1 MKYRKRVSFFAL
13 AFVSFFFLSSICAG
27 ANRVVKDMVG
37 REVIVHEKA
46 ERIITTFK
54 PAALCVLSL
63 GLSDRLVGI
72 DSHSKHDKLQL
83 RVCPGIAVL
92 PGVGR
97 KSTGLNLETI
107 IHLKPDLVVLY
118 AQKDGIKIADRLMA
132 HDIPSVV
139 IVPESFDGLRQALG
153 LIAEAAGEPERAE
166 KVLEVCDRLLG
177 IVRERTRDIPE
188 DERKVVYYASS
199 KGAFSTATG
208 SLLQDEII
216 SRAGGRNAGHA
227 LSGYFREIS
236 PEQLIKWNPDLI
248 VSSINGRAQVKRALS
263 RPEFK
268 QVKAVA
274 NRAVYL
280 FPSNLAPWDF
290 PSPLSTLGVLWL
302 GKRLYPDRFEDLDMI
317 SEIDRFHK
325 VLFKKSFTALEGA
338 LKDRL
343 E

>member
-1 MKYRKRVSFFAL
+1 MKRWKFISLFMMTLLSYCFLSPVGAGEKRV
-13 AFVSFFFLSSICAG
+13 V
-27 ANRVVKDMVG
+27 RDMVG
-37 REVIVHEKA
+37 REVALHPGA

-83 RVCPGIAVL
+83 GVYPGIADL

-107 IHLKPDLVVLY
+107 INLKPDLVVLY
-118 AQKDGIKIADRLMA
+118 AQKDGIKIADRLVK
-132 HDIPSVV
+132 HDIPALV
-139 IVPESFDGLRQALG
+139 ILPESFDGLKQALV
-153 LIAEAAGEPERAE
+153 LMAEAAGEPERAE
-166 KVLEVCDRLLG
+166 KVLTACDRLLD
-177 IVRERTRDIPE
+177 IVSERIRDIPE
-188 DERKVVYYASS
+188 NKRKVVYYASS
-199 KGAFSTATG
+199 KGVFSTATG

-216 SRAGGRNAGHA
+216 GRAGGVNAGHA

-236 PEQLIKWNPDLI
+236 PEQFIKWDPDLI
-248 VSSINGRAQVKRALS
+248 VSSIHGRVQVKRTLS

-268 QVKAVA
+268 QVKGVA
-274 NRAVYL
+274 GGQVFL

-302 GKRLYPDRFEDLDMI
+302 GKRLYPDRFEDIDLM
-317 SEIDRFHK
+317 SEIDRFHQD
-325 VLFKKSFTALEGA
+325 LFKKTFTDMEGE

-343 E
+343 Q